1 MVNMIMC
8 LDSCNGLGRDNDL
21 LYRLPS
27 DMKMFRQ
34 RTLGM
39 IVIMGRKTFESLPK
53 VLPHREHWVIT
64 NQKEYGDTV
73 PDGVKVF
80 HSKEEVLQ
88 ELGDRRAF
96 VIGGSSIYQMFLDD
110 CTNMYVTRVNDT
122 KKADTHF
129 DFDESKFSHSQI
141 GMGLKEKDDISG
153 KWVNYVF
160 EMYTRKKLK

>member
-8 LDSCNGLGRDNDL
+8 LDACNGLGKNNDL

-39 IVIMGRKTFESLPK
+39 IIIMGRKTFESLHK

-64 NQKEYGDTV
+64 NQEGYIV

-122 KKADTHF
+122 KKADTVF
-129 DFDESKFSHSQI
+129 DFDESQFSHSQI
-141 GMGLKEKDDISG
+141 GMGLKEKDEVSG
-153 KWVNYVF
+153 RWVNYTF
-160 EMYTRKKLK
+160 DMYTRKKLK

>member
-64 NQKEYGDTV
+64 NQEGYIV

-96 VIGGSSIYQMFLDD
+96 VIGGSSIYHMFLDV
-110 CTNMYVTRVNDT
+110 CTNIYVTRVNDAR
-122 KKADTHF
+122 KADTRF
-129 DFDESKFSHSQI
+129 EFDESKFSHSQI
-141 GMGLKEKDDISG
+141 GKGLKEKDDISG
-153 KWVNYVF
+153 KWVNYTF
-160 EMYTRKKLK
+160 DMYTRKKSK

>member
-39 IVIMGRKTFESLPK
+39 IIIMGRKTFESLPK

-64 NQKEYGDTV
+64 NQEGYIV

-122 KKADTHF
+122 KKADTVF
-129 DFDESKFSHSQI
+129 DFDESQFSHSQI
-141 GMGLKEKDDISG
+141 GMGLKEKDGVSG
-153 KWVNYVF
+153 RWVNYTF
-160 EMYTRKKLK
+160 DMYTRKKLK

>member
-8 LDSCNGLGRDNDL
+8 LDACNGLGRDNDL

-39 IVIMGRKTFESLPK
+39 IIIMGRKTFESLPK

-64 NQKEYGDTV
+64 NQEGYIV

-122 KKADTHF
+122 KKADTVF
-129 DFDESKFSHSQI
+129 DFDESQFSHSQI
-141 GMGLKEKDDISG
+141 GMGLKEKDEVSG
-153 KWVNYVF
+153 RWVNYTF
-160 EMYTRKKLK
+160 DMYTRKKLK

>member
-39 IVIMGRKTFESLPK
+39 IIIMGRKTFESLPK

-64 NQKEYGDTV
+64 NQEGYIV

-122 KKADTHF
+122 KKADTVF
-129 DFDESKFSHSQI
+129 DFDESQFSHSQI
-141 GMGLKEKDDISG
+141 GMGLKEKDEVSG
-153 KWVNYVF
+153 RWVNYTF
-160 EMYTRKKLK
+160 DMYTRKKLK

>member
-1 MVNMIMC
+1 MC

-39 IVIMGRKTFESLPK
+39 IIIMGRKTFESLPK

-64 NQKEYGDTV
+64 NQEGYIV

-122 KKADTHF
+122 KKADTVF
-129 DFDESKFSHSQI
+129 DFDESQFSHSQI
-141 GMGLKEKDDISG
+141 GMGLKEKDGVSG
-153 KWVNYVF
+153 RWVNYTF
-160 EMYTRKKLK
+160 DMYTRKKLK

>member
-8 LDSCNGLGRDNDL
+8 LDACNGLGKNNDL

-39 IVIMGRKTFESLPK
+39 IIIMGRKTFESLPK

-64 NQKEYGDTV
+64 NQEGYIV

-88 ELGDRRAF
+88 DLGDRRAF

-129 DFDESKFSHSQI
+129 DFDESQFSHSQI
-141 GMGLKEKDDISG
+141 GMGLKEKDEVSG
-153 KWVNYVF
+153 RWVNYTF
-160 EMYTRKKLK
+160 DMYTRKKLK

>member
-8 LDSCNGLGRDNDL
+8 LDACNGLGKNNDL

-39 IVIMGRKTFESLPK
+39 IIIMGRKTFESLPK

-64 NQKEYGDTV
+64 NQEGYIV

-129 DFDESKFSHSQI
+129 DFDESQFSHSQI
-141 GMGLKEKDDISG
+141 GMGLKEKDEVSG
-153 KWVNYVF
+153 RWVNYTF
-160 EMYTRKKLK
+160 DMYTRKKLK

>member
-8 LDSCNGLGRDNDL
+8 LDACNGLGKNNDL

-39 IVIMGRKTFESLPK
+39 IIIMGRKTFESLPK

-64 NQKEYGDTV
+64 NQENYGDSV

-96 VIGGSSIYQMFLDD
+96 VIGGSSIYHMFLDV
-110 CTNMYVTRVNDT
+110 CTNIYVTRVNDT
-122 KKADTHF
+122 KKADTVF
-129 DFDESKFSHSQI
+129 DFDESQFSHSQI
-141 GMGLKEKDDISG
+141 GMGLKEKDGVSG
-153 KWVNYVF
+153 RWVNYTF
-160 EMYTRKKLK
+160 DMYTRKKLK

>member
-8 LDSCNGLGRDNDL
+8 LDSCNGLGKNNDL

-39 IVIMGRKTFESLPK
+39 IIIMGRKTFESLPK

-64 NQKEYGDTV
+64 NQEGYIV

-110 CTNMYVTRVNDT
+110 CTNIYVTRVNDT
-122 KKADTHF
+122 KKADTVF
-129 DFDESKFSHSQI
+129 DFDESQFSHSQI
-141 GMGLKEKDDISG
+141 GMGLKEKDEVSG
-153 KWVNYVF
+153 RWVNYTF
-160 EMYTRKKLK
+160 DMYTRKKLK

>member
-1 MVNMIMC
+1 MC

-64 NQKEYGDTV
+64 NQEGYIV

-96 VIGGSSIYQMFLDD
+96 VIGGSSIYHMFLDV
-110 CTNMYVTRVNDT
+110 CTNIYVTRVNDAR
-122 KKADTHF
+122 KADTRF
-129 DFDESKFSHSQI
+129 EFDESKFSHSQI
-141 GMGLKEKDDISG
+141 GKGLKEKDDISG
-153 KWVNYVF
+153 KWVNYTF
-160 EMYTRKKLK
+160 DMYTRKKSK

>member
-1 MVNMIMC
+1 MC

-64 NQKEYGDTV
+64 NQENYGDSV

-96 VIGGSSIYQMFLDD
+96 VD
-110 CTNMYVTRVNDT
+110 
-122 KKADTHF
+122 
-129 DFDESKFSHSQI
+129 
-141 GMGLKEKDDISG
+141 
-153 KWVNYVF
+153 
-160 EMYTRKKLK
+160 RKSVV

>member
-8 LDSCNGLGRDNDL
+8 LDACNGLGKNNDL

-39 IVIMGRKTFESLPK
+39 IIIMGRKTFESLPK

-64 NQKEYGDTV
+64 NQEGYIV

-122 KKADTHF
+122 KKADTVF
-129 DFDESKFSHSQI
+129 DFDESQFSHSQI
-141 GMGLKEKDDISG
+141 GMGLKEKDGVSG
-153 KWVNYVF
+153 RWVNYTF
-160 EMYTRKKLK
+160 DMYTRKKLK